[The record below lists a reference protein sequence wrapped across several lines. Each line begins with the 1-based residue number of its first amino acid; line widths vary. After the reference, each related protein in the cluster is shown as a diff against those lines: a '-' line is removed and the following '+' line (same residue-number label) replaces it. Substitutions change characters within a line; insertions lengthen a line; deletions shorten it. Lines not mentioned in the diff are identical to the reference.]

1 MLKKGIILG
10 LCCVSAQ
17 LYSAPIYVTTT
28 EDSVAADQQ
37 CSLREAIEYINQG
50 MPKAGYN
57 GCGGEGAENTIF
69 LKARTTYHLNSQ
81 VKIQNNLIIRTQ
93 LGADANQVRPALDN
107 AVIKMQGNDRLF
119 WVERAEKTGGKG
131 EETTPPSPISVS
143 FLQLS
148 LKGCEQSRCQ
158 DQGGLIYNKE
168 NIEIRLSQL
177 LNGKARQGGAIYNAG
192 HYVKDQPLSTV
203 VMFDSQFKDNQAEQG
218 AVIYSQLPQFI
229 GARLVVR
236 DNQVSARDATLF
248 DIETPFNE
256 EQLKALGSDLRRGIS
271 NSTLFN
277 NRGYLFKVV
286 DGMIVNNSTMV
297 MNDKGVIFDAP
308 LKQAYLVNSIL
319 LNNGQQDCL
328 VLRGGDANHLS
339 NNLYQSG
346 CAGTA
351 GQQLPAESVILA
363 GKSIDG
369 DCDLSSQGILCPFNS
384 KSNDSPWG
392 FFKPRLL
399 SSYQKMSDSPIV
411 NRGPQAGSDLLSC
424 ASEDQRGK
432 PRPVSS
438 PADCDRG
445 AIELYSS
452 GKAVSMIGADIRYGQ
467 IAKMTLD
474 EQLQDGE
481 LVAPAVCDSLL
492 GPRPDGQAWQPGCL
506 RTVQSNETPN
516 SKGRVTLSQEGVLT
530 YVPNGNWHGTD
541 EFITLVITSTTR
553 FSDAKNRDVQIKTR
567 IVQAPQDTFEN
578 KKVGGGAA
586 DVWGVLGLGLL
597 LMGRCAWRK
606 FGGKQDA
613 V

>member
-1 MLKKGIILG
+1 MLKRSIVLG

-57 GCGGEGAENTIF
+57 GCGGEGAENTIY
-69 LKARTTYHLNSQ
+69 LKARTTYSLNRQ
-81 VKIQNNLIIRTQ
+81 VKIQKNLIIRTQ
-93 LGADANQVRPALDN
+93 FSADADQVRPALDN
-107 AVIKMQGNDRLF
+107 AVIKMQGSDRLF
-119 WVERAEKTGGKG
+119 WIERAEKAVSRD
-131 EETTPPSPISVS
+131 EESSPPAPIAVS

-192 HYVKDQPLSTV
+192 SYVKDQPLSTV
-203 VMFDSQFKDNQAEQG
+203 IMFDSQFKDNQAEQG

-229 GARLVVR
+229 AARLVVR
-236 DNQVSARDATLF
+236 DNQVSRHDATLF

-271 NSTLFN
+271 NSTFLN

-297 MNDKGVIFDAP
+297 MNDKGVIFDGP

-319 LNNGQQDCL
+319 LNNGQQDCQ
-328 VLRGGDANHLS
+328 VLRGGDADHLS

-346 CAGTA
+346 CAGSA
-351 GQQLPAESVILA
+351 GQQLPADSVILA
-363 GKSIDG
+363 GKTIDG
-369 DCDLSSQGILCPFNS
+369 ACDLSSQGILCPLNS
-384 KSNDSPWG
+384 QSNDSPWG
-392 FFKPRLL
+392 FLKPRLL

-411 NRGPQAGSDLLSC
+411 NRGPQAGSNLLSC

-445 AIELYSS
+445 AIELYQQ
-452 GKAVSMIGADIRYGQ
+452 GKGVAKVGADIRYGQ

-481 LVAPAVCDSLL
+481 LVTPTVCDSLL

-506 RTVQSNETPN
+506 RTVQSNETPT
-516 SKGRVTLSQEGVLT
+516 SKGRVTLSQDGILT
-530 YVPNGNWHGTD
+530 YVPNGDWHGKD
-541 EFITLVITSTTR
+541 DFITLVITSTTR
-553 FSDAKNRDVQIKTR
+553 FSDAKNRDVQIKTS
-567 IVQAPQDTFEN
+567 IVQDPPDTFEN
-578 KKVGGGAA
+578 KKVGGGAT
-586 DVWGVLGLGLL
+586 DVWGVLALALL
-597 LMGRCAWRK
+597 LLVRYGWRQ